1 MSTKVKCVR
10 QQTGATSNTVS
21 PPLTRAL
28 ALALALARKYA
39 DLETLKGSTNE
50 ESKDIE
56 DETLLEIPL
65 TDAEAKEALLHAR
78 KAARKLYSKQLRAQ
92 SHLVR
97 RSNSRT

>member
-21 PPLTRAL
+21 PPLTR
-28 ALALALARKYA
+28 ALALARKYA